1 MNNDVINIQFNCGA
15 HETTQYWYGK
25 IFGNRQVLQLSQ
37 EEHLTIEKLLKMWWK
52 PWNDGSFQIQVFDY
66 TQISYPW

>member
-37 EEHLTIEKLLKMWWK
+37 EEHLTIEKLLKM
-52 PWNDGSFQIQVFDY
+52 
-66 TQISYPW
+66 